1 MEAILD
7 SRLKS
12 PEIPGSVGLHKR
24 GADPCGSASSQI
36 FPQTVPQRGRS
47 GGLVSHDGGEKW
59 RRLMNIL
66 GLLTLALVPTR
77 GWGAD
82 YGGGGRSLGQEV
94 GISPLFTVKT
104 GNGCF
109 GSDPI

>member
-1 MEAILD
+1 MEAILP
-7 SRLKS
+7 LKS
-12 PEIPGSVGLHKR
+12 AEILGSVGLCKG

-36 FPQTVPQRGRS
+36 FPQTVPRRGRS

-59 RRLMNIL
+59 RRLMNIS

-77 GWGAD
+77 GWGSRLWRRGPFPGTGSGD
-82 YGGGGRSLGQEV
+82 
-94 GISPLFTVKT
+94 FTSIYRET

>member
-1 MEAILD
+1 MEAILG
-7 SRLKS
+7 SSLKS
-12 PEIPGSVGLHKR
+12 PEIPGSVGLYKR

-36 FPQTVPQRGRS
+36 FPQTVPQRDGS

-59 RRLMNIL
+59 RRLMNIS

-104 GNGCF
+104 GNGRF
-109 GSDPI
+109 GSDPF